1 MGLYYS
7 SQKIPENN
15 DIILVC
21 LVLYYC
27 CFFFWVKRPIILL
40 LLIIVETYLT
50 LLLISVI
57 KYKLIKAEQK
67 FTSSRVLCPRTHVPN
82 FGIFHL
88 PIQKGYH

>member
-27 CFFFWVKRPIILL
+27 LFFWVKRPIILV

-50 LLLISVI
+50 LLLISVF
-57 KYKLIKAEQK
+57 KYKLIKSERK